1 MKEIAKR
8 TGMCDATVEGSEEN
22 NFHSFKTPLNYMAVN
37 AGIVDMYSKAIVANV
52 ENDLQQQEVEIA
64 DGCIIFHER
73 VNDRVVEETVSQ
85 TLVRKCREA
94 LIRESEIEYSMV
106 KQRHNFNFKILVPP
120 ISTEKYKGHVAA
132 DLETRGKVSANRLI
146 RVQSTANAQNMPS
159 SVQKT
164 NVVGLADYVA
174 VRSDKDD
181 EYYIAFIK
189 RIYRRYTANN
199 GRSRLLEYVKP
210 FDLSI
215 SNFEIIFKVT
225 RSLE

>member
-1 MKEIAKR
+1 
-8 TGMCDATVEGSEEN
+8 
-22 NFHSFKTPLNYMAVN
+22 
-37 AGIVDMYSKAIVANV
+37 
-52 ENDLQQQEVEIA
+52 
-64 DGCIIFHER
+64 
-73 VNDRVVEETVSQ
+73 
-85 TLVRKCREA
+85 
-94 LIRESEIEYSMV
+94 
-106 KQRHNFNFKILVPP
+106 
-120 ISTEKYKGHVAA
+120 
-132 DLETRGKVSANRLI
+132 
-146 RVQSTANAQNMPS
+146 MPS

-189 RIYRRYTANN
+189 RIYRRYAANS

-225 RSLE
+225 LLEKLSDLEFKWTDIHAEISASNVLQRVSFYEKDNSCDYVLSGIDRLSLDE